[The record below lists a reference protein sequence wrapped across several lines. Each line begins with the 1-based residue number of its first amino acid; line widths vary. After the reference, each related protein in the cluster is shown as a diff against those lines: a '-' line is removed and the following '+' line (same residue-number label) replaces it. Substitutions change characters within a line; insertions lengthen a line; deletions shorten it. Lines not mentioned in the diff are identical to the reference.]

1 MYLIENKKSLSSY
14 LNILQNV
21 KYMYLQV
28 IPQRKLVIIVTMAN
42 PLPPMTG
49 TMTIIKAT
57 ALYGPKEAGGTM
69 AVKIAV

>member
-1 MYLIENKKSLSSY
+1 
-14 LNILQNV
+14 
-21 KYMYLQV
+21 MYLQV
-28 IPQRKLVIIVTMAN
+28 IPWRKLVIIVTMTN

-69 AVKIAV
+69 DVKIAV